1 MPCCTTP
8 PSINDFSNNAVTQ
21 VLANSLG
28 SAVFAALAAAAAFKL
43 IPQMIP
49 QAALLTGFLVRP
61 SRGICFCPSCSP
73 LTSLC
78 LTPFPVCL
86 FTLQAERYCVQA
98 YLACCCADTWA
109 SELGILSRAKPRL
122 ITNFKQVPRGTNGGV
137 SLLGTAAGA
146 AGSLFVGAV
155 FYGCSVLLS
164 SEAELRLPKA
174 RQNFTIAL
182 AAGVVG
188 NLIDSLFGATLQ
200 YSGFDERLQK
210 VVARP
215 GQGVKHISG
224 LNVLSNTGINFL
236 SATLTA
242 CIAATG
248 VALHIPL
255 RTS

>member
-1 MPCCTTP
+1 MLLPILQP
-8 PSINDFSNNAVTQ
+8 IDFSLLNT
-21 VLANSLG
+21 
-28 SAVFAALAAAAAFKL
+28 
-43 IPQMIP
+43 IPG
-49 QAALLTGFLVRP
+49 LSV
-61 SRGICFCPSCSP
+61 S
-73 LTSLC
+73 
-78 LTPFPVCL
+78 
-86 FTLQAERYCVQA
+86 LQAERHCVQA

-109 SELGILSRAKPRL
+109 SELGILSRANPRL
-122 ITNFKQVPRGTNGGV
+122 VTNFKQVPRGTNGGV

-146 AGSLFVGAV
+146 AGGLFVGTV

-174 RQNFTIAL
+174 WQNFTIAL

-215 GQGVKHISG
+215 GPGVKHISG

>member
-1 MPCCTTP
+1 M
-8 PSINDFSNNAVTQ
+8 Q

-28 SAVFAALAAAAAFKL
+28 SAVFAALAAAAASKL
-43 IPQMIP
+43 IPQIIP
-49 QAALLTGFLVRP
+49 QPALLTGFLVGV
-61 SRGICFCPSCSP
+61 SRE
-73 LTSLC
+73 TSSAHPAADC
-78 LTPFPVCL
+78 LLYCLYRFPVCRL
-86 FTLQAERYCVQA
+86 LSRVMGVCVQA

-109 SELGILSRAKPRL
+109 SELGILSRANPRL
-122 ITNFKQVPRGTNGGV
+122 VTSFRQVPKGTNGGV

-146 AGSLFVGAV
+146 GGGLFVGAV

-182 AAGVVG
+182 AAGVAG

-200 YSGFDERLQK
+200 YSGLDERLQK

-215 GQGVKHISG
+215 GPGVKHISG
-224 LNVLSNTGINFL
+224 LDVLSNTGINFL

-248 VALHIPL
+248 IALHVPL
-255 RTS
+255 QTL